1 MPLRFTLNGAPV
13 EVPDG
18 TSPSTTLLNFLRAGG
33 RTGAKEGCAEGDCG
47 ACTVAVLDADAAG
60 GPAWRAVCS
69 CILLLPQV
77 DGREL
82 RTVEGLAAPG
92 GALHPAQEAMVEA
105 LGSQCGYCTPGF
117 VMTLTHLFAAEPNAD
132 EATLREALG
141 SNICR
146 CTGYVKILAAAR
158 DAQARLRTQP

>member
-1 MPLRFTLNGAPV
+1 LREDLNLT
-13 EVPDG
+13 G
-18 TSPSTTLLNFLRAGG
+18 T
-33 RTGAKEGCAEGDCG
+33 KHGCDVGDCG
-47 ACTVAVLDADAAG
+47 ACTVLVNGVPRLACITLAADCAGEHVETIEGVGAG
-60 GPAWRAVCS
+60 G
-69 CILLLPQV
+69 
-77 DGREL
+77 
-82 RTVEGLAAPG
+82 GLNPIQQAFDHHVAA
-92 GALHPAQEAMVEA
+92 
-105 LGSQCGYCTPGF
+105 QCGYCTPGF